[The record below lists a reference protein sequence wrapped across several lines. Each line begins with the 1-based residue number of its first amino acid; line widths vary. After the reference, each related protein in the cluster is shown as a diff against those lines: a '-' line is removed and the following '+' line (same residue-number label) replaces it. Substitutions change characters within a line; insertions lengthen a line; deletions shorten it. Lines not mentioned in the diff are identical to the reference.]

1 MNNLHYHYF
10 YYYHYYFSY
19 FIVWL
24 KSVKQLLVKPS
35 LHQAP
40 FSFYFF
46 DFYQN
51 KCKIILQPCTSWDAT
66 SGLQIWRLIRKYSDF
81 VYDESKNVIWN
92 LKNVK
97 CLLEIQEFFKYPFCT
112 AVNHWTSSIIRSS
125 VLIKWFIRST
135 DIFMIYLV
143 IYTNYLHTLAEL
155 QGASTDFA
163 MVPPP
168 SSSPPIPKKSLNQ
181 SYNWKWQLK
190 LNLPF

>member
-1 MNNLHYHYF
+1 MQNNSATLHF
-10 YYYHYYFSY
+10 LGCNFR
-19 FIVWL
+19 VADL
-24 KSVKQLLVKPS
+24 KINSQIFRLCLRRIKKCDLDS
-35 LHQAP
+35 L
-40 FSFYFF
+40 
-46 DFYQN
+46 
-51 KCKIILQPCTSWDAT
+51 K
-66 SGLQIWRLIRKYSDF
+66 
-81 VYDESKNVIWN
+81 
-92 LKNVK
+92 LKMS
-97 CLLEIQEFFKYPFCT
+97 LEIQEFFKYPFCT